1 MGAHLIQSQN
11 PSPDCSVSVW
21 KEFAPEN
28 THQHPR
34 WQYRKVW
41 ASSNP
46 SLNASWLSWAHHE
59 HLVLTLL
66 AGRGAKHVVQ
76 VSGLQISPSKV
87 ELMTL
92 DAGSDFERDWLG
104 PARLA
109 QKETLWASEQDAL
122 KWARAC
128 LMALESVHRLGL
140 VHGDL
145 KSDNICITPSQSTG
159 SSGKRIDLSSIRL
172 IDFAYSLYRDAPLQF
187 VLPTDPIKLDYLPEF
202 FKSALTKAQSQNN
215 VSPLNAVACANIDL
229 YSLSCLLKKTV
240 ACDMTSQWKDWSKFL
255 EICRRE
261 GQLCSENSIFKRQ
274 PNFEAPTQK
283 LLKTLE
289 TMLKSRNV
297 LQDEWLWADTAIVAS
312 VAPTPLIRTSV
323 HEVVLTPLVLG
334 PRLESPKPAAPY
346 GLAYAWVYAYLM
358 LIATLWA
365 IDSAYTK
372 YALLLSDVG
381 YYLAILAMPIFSWL
395 SFMIIKGL
403 IQKQAPV
410 WGAWRTSFLLLFSIE
425 IYFGTTLPIS
435 EEFFLHIFLS
445 LLMAIYLWTAFRNSI
460 NHKAF

>member
-1 MGAHLIQSQN
+1 MGAQLIQTQN
-11 PSPDCSVSVW
+11 PSHDCSVSVW

-28 THQHPR
+28 THQYPR

-66 AGRGAKHVVQ
+66 AGRGAQHVVQ

-92 DAGSDFERDWLG
+92 DAGLDFERDWLG

-109 QKETLWASEQDAL
+109 QKETLWASEEDAL

-128 LMALESVHRLGL
+128 LMALESVHRLGV

-145 KSDNICITPSQSTG
+145 KSDNICITSSQSTG

-172 IDFAYSLYRDAPLQF
+172 IDFAYSLYRDAPLHF

-202 FKSALTKAQSQNN
+202 FKSALAKAQSQNN

-229 YSLSCLLKKTV
+229 YSLSCLLEKTV
-240 ACDMTSQWKDWSKFL
+240 SHDMASQWKDWSHFL

-261 GQLCSENSIFKRQ
+261 GQSRSENSFLKGQI
-274 PNFEAPTQK
+274 NFEAPTQK
-283 LLKTLE
+283 LLKMVE
-289 TMLKSRNV
+289 TILKKRNV
-297 LQDEWLWADTAIVAS
+297 LQDEWVWADTAIVAS
-312 VAPTPLIRTSV
+312 VDPTPLISTSV
-323 HEVVLTPLVLG
+323 HEVVLTPLVQG
-334 PRLESPKPAAPY
+334 PRMQAPKPASPY
-346 GLAYAWVYAYLM
+346 GLAYAWVYVYLM

-372 YALLLSDVG
+372 YGLTLSDVG
-381 YYLAILAMPIFSWL
+381 YYLALLAMLIFSWL
-395 SFMIIKGL
+395 SFIIIKGL
-403 IQKQAPV
+403 IQKQPPV
-410 WGAWRTSFLLLFSIE
+410 LGAWRTSVLLLFSIE
-425 IYFGTTLPIS
+425 IYFGFTLPLS
-435 EEFFLHIFLS
+435 EELFLQIFLS
-445 LLMAIYLWTAFRNSI
+445 LLMVMCLWAVNRKNITQKI
-460 NHKAF
+460 V

>member
-11 PSPDCSVSVW
+11 FSPDCSVSVW

-46 SLNASWLSWAHHE
+46 RLNASWLSWAHHE

-109 QKETLWASEQDAL
+109 HKETLWATEDDAL

-128 LMALESVHRLGL
+128 LVALESIHRLGL

-145 KSDNICITPSQSTG
+145 KSDNICITSSQSAG
-159 SSGKRIDLSSIRL
+159 SGKRIDLSSIRL

-215 VSPLNAVACANIDL
+215 VNPLNAFACANIDL
-229 YSLSCLLKKTV
+229 YSLSCLLEKTV
-240 ACDMTSQWKDWSKFL
+240 ACDMASQWKDWSKFL

-261 GQLCSENSIFKRQ
+261 GQLCRENSIFKRQ
-274 PNFEAPTQK
+274 PNFEAPTLK

-289 TMLKSRNV
+289 TMLKTRNV

-312 VAPTPLIRTSV
+312 VAPTPLICTSV

-358 LIATLWA
+358 LIAILWA

-372 YALLLSDVG
+372 YALPLSDVG
-381 YYLAILAMPIFSWL
+381 YCLALLAMPIFSWL
-395 SFMIIKGL
+395 GFMIIKCL
-403 IQKQAPV
+403 IKKQPLV
-410 WGAWRTSFLLLFSIE
+410 WGAWRTSVILLFSIE
-425 IYFGTTLPIS
+425 IYFGFTLPLS
-435 EEFFLHIFLS
+435 EELFLQIFLS
-445 LLMAIYLWTAFRNSI
+445 LLMVIYLWVVNRNSI
-460 NHKAF
+460 TQKVV

>member
-11 PSPDCSVSVW
+11 FSPDCSVSVW

-46 SLNASWLSWAHHE
+46 RLNAFWLSWAHHE

-109 QKETLWASEQDAL
+109 HKETLWATEDDAL

-128 LMALESVHRLGL
+128 LVALESIHRLGL

-145 KSDNICITPSQSTG
+145 KSDNICITSSQSAG
-159 SSGKRIDLSSIRL
+159 SGKRIDLSSIRL

-215 VSPLNAVACANIDL
+215 VNPLNAFACANIDL
-229 YSLSCLLKKTV
+229 YSLSCLLEKTV
-240 ACDMTSQWKDWSKFL
+240 ACDMASQWKDWSKFL

-261 GQLCSENSIFKRQ
+261 GQLCRENSIFKRQ
-274 PNFEAPTQK
+274 PNFEAPTLK

-289 TMLKSRNV
+289 TMLKTRNV

-312 VAPTPLIRTSV
+312 VAPTPLICTSV

-372 YALLLSDVG
+372 YALPLSDVG
-381 YYLAILAMPIFSWL
+381 YCLALLAMPIFSWL
-395 SFMIIKGL
+395 GFMIIKCL
-403 IQKQAPV
+403 IKKQPLV
-410 WGAWRTSFLLLFSIE
+410 WGAWRTSVILLFSIE
-425 IYFGTTLPIS
+425 IYFGFTLPLS
-435 EEFFLHIFLS
+435 EELFLQIFLS
-445 LLMAIYLWTAFRNSI
+445 LLMVIYLWVVNRNSI
-460 NHKAF
+460 TQKVV

>member
-28 THQHPR
+28 THQLPR

-76 VSGLQISPSKV
+76 VSGLQISPFKV

-109 QKETLWASEQDAL
+109 QKETLWASEEDAL

-145 KSDNICITPSQSTG
+145 KSDNICITSSQSTG

-202 FKSALTKAQSQNN
+202 FKSALAKAQSQNN
-215 VSPLNAVACANIDL
+215 VNPLNVVACANIDL
-229 YSLSCLLKKTV
+229 YSLSCLLEKTV
-240 ACDMTSQWKDWSKFL
+240 AGDKATQWKDWSNFL
-255 EICRRE
+255 EICSRE
-261 GQLCSENSIFKRQ
+261 GQLHIENSIFKRQ

-283 LLKTLE
+283 LLKTVE
-289 TMLKSRNV
+289 SILKSRQV
-297 LQDEWLWADTAIVAS
+297 SQDEWMWADTVIVAS
-312 VAPTPLIRTSV
+312 VAPTPLISTSV

-334 PRLESPKPAAPY
+334 NQKEATKPAWAY
-346 GLAYAWVYAYLM
+346 GFVYASAL
-358 LIATLWA
+358 LGATLWA

-372 YALLLSDVG
+372 YDLVLSDIG
-381 YYLAILAMPIFSWL
+381 YYLALLAIPIFSWL
-395 SFMIIKGL
+395 SFVIIKGL
-403 IQKQAPV
+403 IKKQPPV
-410 WGAWRTSFLLLFSIE
+410 WGAWRTSVFLLFSIE
-425 IYFGTTLPIS
+425 IYFGFTLPIS
-435 EEFFLHIFLS
+435 EELFLHIFLS
-445 LLMAIYLWTAFRNSI
+445 LLMAIYLWMASRNSI

>member
-1 MGAHLIQSQN
+1 MGAQLIQSQN

-21 KEFAPEN
+21 KELAAEN
-28 THQHPR
+28 TNQHSR
-34 WQYRKVW
+34 WQYRKVL

-46 SLNASWLSWAHHE
+46 LLNTAWLSWAHHE

-76 VSGLQISPSKV
+76 VSGLQVSPSKV

-92 DAGSDFERDWLG
+92 DAGADFERDWLG

-109 QKETLWASEQDAL
+109 QKETLWASENDAL

-128 LMALESVHRLGL
+128 LLALESVHRLGL

-145 KSDNICITPSQSTG
+145 KSDNICITSSQSTA
-159 SSGKRIDLSSIRL
+159 SSCKKIDLSSIRL

-202 FKSALTKAQSQNN
+202 FKSALAKAQSQNN

-229 YSLSCLLKKTV
+229 YSLSCLLEKTV
-240 ACDMTSQWKDWSKFL
+240 AGDKASQWKDWSNFL
-255 EICRRE
+255 EICSRE
-261 GQLCSENSIFKRQ
+261 GQLHIENSIFKRQ

-283 LLKTLE
+283 LLKTVE
-289 TMLKSRNV
+289 SILKSRQV
-297 LQDEWLWADTAIVAS
+297 SQDEWMWADTVIVAS
-312 VAPTPLIRTSV
+312 VAPTPLISTSV

-334 PRLESPKPAAPY
+334 NQKEATKPAWAY
-346 GLAYAWVYAYLM
+346 GFVYAFAL
-358 LIATLWA
+358 LGATLWA

-372 YALLLSDVG
+372 YDLVLSDIGYYFALL
-381 YYLAILAMPIFSWL
+381 AIPIFSWL
-395 SFMIIKGL
+395 SFVIIKGL
-403 IQKQAPV
+403 IKKQPPV
-410 WGAWRTSFLLLFSIE
+410 WGAWRTSVFLLFSIE
-425 IYFGTTLPIS
+425 IYFGFTLPIS
-435 EEFFLHIFLS
+435 EELFLHIFLS
-445 LLMAIYLWTAFRNSI
+445 LLMAIYLWTASRNSI

>member
-1 MGAHLIQSQN
+1 M
-11 PSPDCSVSVW
+11 
-21 KEFAPEN
+21 
-28 THQHPR
+28 
-34 WQYRKVW
+34 
-41 ASSNP
+41 
-46 SLNASWLSWAHHE
+46 
-59 HLVLTLL
+59 
-66 AGRGAKHVVQ
+66 VQ

-128 LMALESVHRLGL
+128 LVALESVHRLGL

-145 KSDNICITPSQSTG
+145 KSDNICITASQSAG

-172 IDFAYSLYRDAPLQF
+172 IDFAYSIFRDAPLQF

-202 FKSALTKAQSQNN
+202 FKSALVKAQSQNN

-229 YSLSCLLKKTV
+229 YSLSCLLEKTV
-240 ACDMTSQWKDWSKFL
+240 FHDIVSQWNDWSHFL
-255 EICRRE
+255 EMCRRE
-261 GQLCSENSIFKRQ
+261 GQSRSENSFFKART
-274 PNFEAPTQK
+274 NFEAPTQK
-283 LLKTLE
+283 LLKTVE
-289 TMLKSRNV
+289 TILKKRNV
-297 LQDEWLWADTAIVAS
+297 PQDEWVWADTAIVAS
-312 VAPTPLIRTSV
+312 VSPTPLIRTSV

-334 PRLESPKPAAPY
+334 PRMESPKPALPY
-346 GLAYAWVYAYLM
+346 GLAYASVYAYLM

-372 YALLLSDVG
+372 YGLLLSDVG
-381 YYLAILAMPIFSWL
+381 YYVALLAMPIFSWL

-403 IQKQAPV
+403 IKKQPPV
-410 WGAWRTSFLLLFSIE
+410 WGAEKS
-425 IYFGTTLPIS
+425 
-435 EEFFLHIFLS
+435 
-445 LLMAIYLWTAFRNSI
+445 TAAPCKRGYSRSCHEHAKVGRAGNQ
-460 NHKAF
+460 AY

>member
-1 MGAHLIQSQN
+1 MGAQLIQTQN
-11 PSPDCSVSVW
+11 PSHDCSVSVW

-28 THQHPR
+28 THQYPR

-66 AGRGAKHVVQ
+66 AGRGAQHVVQ

-104 PARLA
+104 STRLA
-109 QKETLWASEQDAL
+109 QKKTLWASEEDAL

-145 KSDNICITPSQSTG
+145 KSDNICITSSQSTG

-172 IDFAYSLYRDAPLQF
+172 IDFAYSLYRDAPLHF

-202 FKSALTKAQSQNN
+202 FKSALAKAQSQNN

-229 YSLSCLLKKTV
+229 YSLSCLLEKTV
-240 ACDMTSQWKDWSKFL
+240 SHDMASQWKDWSHFL

-261 GQLCSENSIFKRQ
+261 GQSRSENSFLKGQI
-274 PNFEAPTQK
+274 NFEAPTQK
-283 LLKTLE
+283 LLKMVE
-289 TMLKSRNV
+289 TILKKRNV
-297 LQDEWLWADTAIVAS
+297 LQDEWVWADTAIVAS
-312 VAPTPLIRTSV
+312 VDPTPLISTSV
-323 HEVVLTPLVLG
+323 HEVVLTPLVQG
-334 PRLESPKPAAPY
+334 PRMQAPKPASPY
-346 GLAYAWVYAYLM
+346 GLAYAWVYVYLM

-372 YALLLSDVG
+372 YGLTLSDAG
-381 YYLAILAMPIFSWL
+381 YYLALLAMPIFSWL
-395 SFMIIKGL
+395 SIVIIKGL
-403 IQKQAPV
+403 IKKQPPI
-410 WGAWRTSFLLLFSIE
+410 WGAWRTSVLLLFSIE
-425 IYFGTTLPIS
+425 IYFGFTLPLS
-435 EEFFLHIFLS
+435 KELFLQIFLS
-445 LLMAIYLWTAFRNSI
+445 LLIVMCLWAVNRKSI
-460 NHKAF
+460 TQKVV

>member
-1 MGAHLIQSQN
+1 MGAQLIQSQN

-21 KEFAPEN
+21 KELASEH

-41 ASSNP
+41 ASNNP
-46 SLNASWLSWAHHE
+46 RLNTAWLSWAHHE

-66 AGRGAKHVVQ
+66 AGRGAQHVVQ
-76 VSGLQISPSKV
+76 VSGLQVSSSKV

-109 QKETLWASEQDAL
+109 QKETLWVSEDDAL

-145 KSDNICITPSQSTG
+145 KSDNICVTSLQRTG

-172 IDFAYSLYRDAPLQF
+172 IDFAYSIFRDAPLQF

-202 FKSALTKAQSQNN
+202 FKSALVKAQAQNN
-215 VSPLNAVACANIDL
+215 VSPLNAVACANIDI
-229 YSLSCLLKKTV
+229 YSLSCLLEKTV
-240 ACDMTSQWKDWSKFL
+240 FHDLASQWKDWTHFL
-255 EICRRE
+255 EMCRRE
-261 GQLCSENSIFKRQ
+261 GQSRSVNSFFKART
-274 PNFEAPTQK
+274 NFEAPTQK
-283 LLKTLE
+283 LLKTVE
-289 TMLKSRNV
+289 TILKKRNV
-297 LQDEWLWADTAIVAS
+297 PQDEWVWADTAIVAS
-312 VAPTPLIRTSV
+312 VSPTPLISTSV
-323 HEVVLTPLVLG
+323 QEVVLTPLVQG
-334 PRLESPKPAAPY
+334 HDMQMPKPASPY
-346 GLAYAWVYAYLM
+346 GLTYAWVYGYLM

-372 YALLLSDVG
+372 YGLTLSDVG
-381 YYLAILAMPIFSWL
+381 YYLALLSMPIFSWL
-395 SFMIIKGL
+395 SIVIIKGL
-403 IQKQAPV
+403 IKKQPPIG
-410 WGAWRTSFLLLFSIE
+410 GAWRTSVLLLFSIE
-425 IYFGTTLPIS
+425 IYFGFTLPIS
-435 EEFFLHIFLS
+435 EELFLQIFLS
-445 LLMAIYLWTAFRNSI
+445 LLMALCLWAVNRKSI
-460 NHKAF
+460 TQKVV

>member
-1 MGAHLIQSQN
+1 MGAQLIQSQN

-21 KEFAPEN
+21 KELASEH

-41 ASSNP
+41 ASNNP
-46 SLNASWLSWAHHE
+46 RLNTAWLSWAHHE

-66 AGRGAKHVVQ
+66 AGRGAQHVVQ
-76 VSGLQISPSKV
+76 VSGLQVSSSKV

-109 QKETLWASEQDAL
+109 QKETLWVSEDDAL

-145 KSDNICITPSQSTG
+145 KSDNICITASQSTG

-202 FKSALTKAQSQNN
+202 FKSALAKAQSKNN
-215 VSPLNAVACANIDL
+215 VSLLNAVACANIDL
-229 YSLSCLLKKTV
+229 YSLSCQLEKTV
-240 ACDMTSQWKDWSKFL
+240 SSNMASQWKDWSYFL
-255 EICRRE
+255 EMCRRE
-261 GQLCSENSIFKRQ
+261 GQSRSENSFFKGQ
-274 PNFEAPTQK
+274 TNFEASTQK
-283 LLKTLE
+283 LLKMVE
-289 TMLKSRNV
+289 SILKKRHV
-297 LQDEWLWADTAIVAS
+297 LQDEWVWADTALVTS
-312 VAPTPLIRTSV
+312 VDPTPLISSSV
-323 HEVVLTPLVLG
+323 YEVVLTPLVLG
-334 PRLESPKPAAPY
+334 PHMQVPKPASPY
-346 GLAYAWVYAYLM
+346 GLAYAWVYAYLI

-372 YALLLSDVG
+372 YVLTLSDVG
-381 YYLAILAMPIFSWL
+381 YYLALLSILIFSWL
-395 SFMIIKGL
+395 SIVIIKSL
-403 IQKQAPV
+403 IKKQPPV
-410 WGAWRTSFLLLFSIE
+410 WGAWRTSVLLLFSIE
-425 IYFGTTLPIS
+425 IFFGFTLPLS
-435 EEFFLHIFLS
+435 EELFLQIFLS
-445 LLMAIYLWTAFRNSI
+445 LLMVMCLWAANRKSI
-460 NHKAF
+460 TQKVV

>member
-1 MGAHLIQSQN
+1 MGAQLIQTQN
-11 PSPDCSVSVW
+11 PSHDCSVSVW

-28 THQHPR
+28 THQYPR

-66 AGRGAKHVVQ
+66 AGRGAQHVVQ

-92 DAGSDFERDWLG
+92 DAGLDFERDWLG

-109 QKETLWASEQDAL
+109 QKETLWASEEDAL

-128 LMALESVHRLGL
+128 LMALESVHRLGV

-145 KSDNICITPSQSTG
+145 KSDNICITSSQSTG

-202 FKSALTKAQSQNN
+202 FKSALANAQSQNN

-229 YSLSCLLKKTV
+229 YSLSCLLEKTV
-240 ACDMTSQWKDWSKFL
+240 SHDMASQWKDWSHFL

-261 GQLCSENSIFKRQ
+261 GQSRSENSFLKGQI
-274 PNFEAPTQK
+274 NFEAPTQK
-283 LLKTLE
+283 LLKMVE
-289 TMLKSRNV
+289 TILKKRNV
-297 LQDEWLWADTAIVAS
+297 LQDEWVWADTAIVAS
-312 VAPTPLIRTSV
+312 VDPTPLISTSV
-323 HEVVLTPLVLG
+323 HEVVLTPLVQG
-334 PRLESPKPAAPY
+334 PRMQAPKPASPY

-358 LIATLWA
+358 LIATLWV

-372 YALLLSDVG
+372 YGLTLSDVG
-381 YYLAILAMPIFSWL
+381 YYLALLAMLIFSWL
-395 SFMIIKGL
+395 SFIIIKGL
-403 IQKQAPV
+403 IQKQPPV
-410 WGAWRTSFLLLFSIE
+410 LGAWRTSVLLLFSIE
-425 IYFGTTLPIS
+425 IYFGFTLPLS
-435 EEFFLHIFLS
+435 EELFLQIFLS
-445 LLMAIYLWTAFRNSI
+445 LLIVMCLWAVNRKSI
-460 NHKAF
+460 TQKVV